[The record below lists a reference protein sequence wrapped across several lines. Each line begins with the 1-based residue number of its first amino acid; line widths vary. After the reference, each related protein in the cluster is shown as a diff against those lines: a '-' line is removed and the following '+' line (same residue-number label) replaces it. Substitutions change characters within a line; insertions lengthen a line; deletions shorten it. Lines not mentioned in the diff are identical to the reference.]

1 MQGKVKR
8 RRRSIPLN
16 CVDKCLSALD
26 GIDERMLLHAILDLQ
41 GEVDHARLNQAI
53 LSAQEAH
60 PVMRTT
66 LRSKYFRLSR
76 QIQED
81 LEEGALSIQD
91 LTNLQDANYEG
102 RLFEWMN
109 RLMDVRKEVPLRV
122 LLLRKNEIESSLIFT
137 FHHSAADGLRGL
149 LFIRRVIESYDNE
162 VSEDSLAVEDI
173 RISRKGD
180 ELLEFAN
187 SQRSRADHYYG
198 KMIRSLFHRFV
209 MSAFPPPTRVFHDRS
224 GNSKELHLCLA
235 TISPGE
241 LEQVES
247 KATSAGVGL
256 SDILL
261 AACYRVVE
269 KWNSRHRK
277 SSKGI
282 RIMVPVDISPKAF
295 RHVVSNRVS
304 WISTST
310 MPEERADPAKLLR
323 KVRADIVY
331 AAKNRTAFHLV
342 YFFYFCSRFPLVAMR
357 CMCRFLM
364 VTRTYVDTILFTNVG
379 VIWPRVGSKESALT
393 GMGSARIVNV
403 TGSAPVVT
411 PMGLS
416 IAAAVY
422 NRNLNLCLTYRP
434 ALFSR
439 ESAQK
444 FLDLYAEEVRN
455 YQVGS

>member
-1 MQGKVKR
+1 MKR

-26 GIDERMLLHAILDLQ
+26 GINEHMLLHAILDLQ
-41 GEVDHARLNQAI
+41 GEVDHVRLNQAI
-53 LSAQEAH
+53 LCAQEAH

-66 LRSKYFRLSR
+66 LRSKYLRLSR
-76 QIQED
+76 QVHED
-81 LEEGALSIQD
+81 LAEGPLSIQD
-91 LTNLQDANYEG
+91 LTKLQDADYE
-102 RLFEWMN
+102 RHLFEWMN
-109 RLMDVRKEVPLRV
+109 RPMDLRKEVPLRV
-122 LLLRKNEIESSLIFT
+122 LHLRKNEIESSLIFT

-149 LFIRRVIESYDNE
+149 LFIKRVVESYNNE
-162 VSEDSLAVEDI
+162 VSDDSLAIEDI
-173 RISRKGD
+173 WISRKGD
-180 ELLEFAN
+180 ELLAFAN
-187 SQRSRADHYYG
+187 SQRSRVDHYYG
-198 KMIRSLFHRFV
+198 KTIRSLFHRFV
-209 MSAFPPPTRVFHDRS
+209 MSAFPPPTRVFHDKS

-256 SDILL
+256 GDILL

-269 KWNSRHRK
+269 KWNTIHRK
-277 SSKGI
+277 SSKAI
-282 RIMVPVDISPKAF
+282 RIMIPVDIGPKAF
-295 RHVVSNRVS
+295 RHVVSNQAS
-304 WISTST
+304 WISPST
-310 MPEERADPAKLLR
+310 MPEERSDPAKLLR

-331 AAKNRTAFHLV
+331 TAKNRTAFHLV

-357 CMCRFLM
+357 WMCRFLM

-379 VIWPRVGSKESALT
+379 VIWPKVGSKESALT
-393 GMGSARIVNV
+393 SMGTARIVNV

-439 ESAQK
+439 ESAQT
-444 FLDLYAEEVRN
+444 FLDLYVEEVRN
-455 YQVGS
+455 YQIGS